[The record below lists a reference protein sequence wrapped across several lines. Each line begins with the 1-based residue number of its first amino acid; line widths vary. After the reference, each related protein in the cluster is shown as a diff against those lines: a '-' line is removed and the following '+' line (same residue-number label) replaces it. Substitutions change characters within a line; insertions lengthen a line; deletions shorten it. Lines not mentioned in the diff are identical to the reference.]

1 MLAPFHAPTCRTA
14 TVSIIQ
20 PQFSCS
26 WATCSGSASST
37 SSASSARS
45 EDLSDLSPGLTWNQP
60 NAGNNKQNR
69 SNRSHENRKLA
80 VDFLIIVFSFF
91 FSKAPRFSSEV
102 RLNPLVDYR
111 CRTPPEQTRGGS
123 AAPSDHVG
131 PGGLMGN

>member
-26 WATCSGSASST
+26 WATCSGSASSA

-45 EDLSDLSPGLTWNQP
+45 EDLSDLSPGLTCNQP

-91 FSKAPRFSSEV
+91 FFPR
-102 RLNPLVDYR
+102 LLVSPQR
-111 CRTPPEQTRGGS
+111 
-123 AAPSDHVG
+123 SD
-131 PGGLMGN
+131 

>member
-1 MLAPFHAPTCRTA
+1 MLAPFHAPTCQTA

-26 WATCSGSASST
+26 WATCSGSASSAS

-80 VDFLIIVFSFF
+80 VDFLIIVFCFF
-91 FSKAPRFSSEV
+91 FS
-102 RLNPLVDYR
+102 RLLISPQR
-111 CRTPPEQTRGGS
+111 
-123 AAPSDHVG
+123 SD
-131 PGGLMGN
+131 